1 MGFFCAIIVTVMF
14 DRRTGEILVSGDR
27 MSEEQRRRNPRY
39 SFIATAELF
48 EPATQ
53 MRIATRVSELSLHGC
68 YLDMLNPF
76 PEDTIAQVKISV
88 GTNVFESKVR
98 VVYAHSNLGV
108 GLVFLEPDVKNVE
121 VLKSWID
128 EAKKDPQRLIP

>member
-1 MGFFCAIIVTVMF
+1 
-14 DRRTGEILVSGDR
+14 

-39 SFIATAELF
+39 AFIANAELF
-48 EPATQ
+48 ESATK
-53 MRIATRVSELSLHGC
+53 MRIATRVSELSVQGC

-76 PEDTIAQVKISV
+76 PEDTIALVKISV
-88 GTNVFESKVR
+88 GKTVFESKVR

-108 GLVFLEPDVKNVE
+108 GLVFLDLDPKNVE

-128 EAKKDPQRLIP
+128 EAKEDPARLLP

>member
-1 MGFFCAIIVTVMF
+1 
-14 DRRTGEILVSGDR
+14 

-39 SFIATAELF
+39 AFIASAELF
-48 EPATQ
+48 EPVTRMQ
-53 MRIATRVSELSLHGC
+53 VATRVSELSVQGC

-88 GTNVFESKVR
+88 GKTVFESKVR

-108 GLVFLEPDVKNVE
+108 GLVFLDPDTNNVE

-128 EAKKDPQRLIP
+128 EAEKDPARLIP

>member
-1 MGFFCAIIVTVMF
+1 
-14 DRRTGEILVSGDR
+14 

-39 SFIATAELF
+39 AFIANAELF
-48 EPATQ
+48 ETSTKMQ
-53 MRIATRVSELSLHGC
+53 IATRVSELSMQGC

-76 PEDTIAQVKISV
+76 PEDTIALVKISA
-88 GTNVFESKVR
+88 GDKVFETKVR

-108 GLVFLEPDVKNVE
+108 GLVFLDPDPKNVE

-128 EAKKDPQRLIP
+128 EARDDPARLLP

>member
-1 MGFFCAIIVTVMF
+1 
-14 DRRTGEILVSGDR
+14 

-39 SFIATAELF
+39 SFIANAELF
-48 EPATQ
+48 EPVTKMQ
-53 MRIATRVSELSLHGC
+53 IATRVSELSVQGC

-76 PEDTIAQVKISV
+76 PEDTVALVKISV
-88 GTNVFESKVR
+88 GKTVFESKVR

-108 GLVFLEPDVKNVE
+108 GLVFLDPDPKNVG

-128 EAKKDPQRLIP
+128 EAKTDPERLIP

>member
-1 MGFFCAIIVTVMF
+1 ML
-14 DRRTGEILVSGDR
+14 LVSAAIPALNKPVLVLWGVR

-39 SFIATAELF
+39 AFIASAELF
-48 EPATQ
+48 EPATR
-53 MRIATRVSELSLHGC
+53 MRIATRATELSVEGC

-88 GTNVFESKVR
+88 GDKVFETKVR

-108 GLVFLEPDVKNVE
+108 GLVFLEPDPKNME

-128 EAKKDPQRLIP
+128 EAKDDPRRLLP

>member
-1 MGFFCAIIVTVMF
+1 
-14 DRRTGEILVSGDR
+14 

-39 SFIATAELF
+39 AFIANAELF
-48 EPATQ
+48 EPVTKMQ
-53 MRIATRVSELSLHGC
+53 IATRVSELSAQGC

-76 PEDTIAQVKISV
+76 PEDTIALVKISV
-88 GTNVFESKVR
+88 CKAVFESKVR

-108 GLVFLEPDVKNVE
+108 GLVFLDPDPKNVE

-128 EAKKDPQRLIP
+128 EAKTDPQRLLP

>member
-1 MGFFCAIIVTVMF
+1 
-14 DRRTGEILVSGDR
+14 

-39 SFIATAELF
+39 AFIANAELF
-48 EPATQ
+48 EPATR
-53 MRIATRVSELSLHGC
+53 MRIATRVSELSVHGC

-76 PEDTIAQVKISV
+76 PEDTIALVKISA
-88 GTNVFESKVR
+88 GDKVFETKVR

-108 GLVFLEPDVKNVE
+108 GLVFLDPDAKNVE

-128 EAKKDPQRLIP
+128 EAKEDPARLLP